1 MLTSG
6 QRHEATQ
13 VAALLEQCGVRR
25 PSGQTRFRPA
35 RVAADKG
42 YTGRTIRRY
51 LKRRGIGTVIPRLCT
66 EPRRGARFDKALYRE
81 RNRIERMINRLKQNR
96 AIATRYDKLAA
107 RYAAMLTI
115 ACVFLWI

>member
-1 MLTSG
+1 
-6 QRHEATQ
+6 
-13 VAALLEQCGVRR
+13 VAALLEQGGVRR
-25 PSGQTRFRPA
+25 ASGQTRIRPA

-51 LKRRGIGTVIPRLCT
+51 LRKRGIGAVIPRQRT
-66 EPRRGARFDKALYRE
+66 EPRRGTKFDKALYRE

-96 AIATRYDKLAA
+96 AIATRYDKLAV